1 MPDRADAV
9 AIPPTRSLVATD
21 FSPASA
27 RARDYALNL
36 AAPGAEVIFLHATVL
51 PIPESAPQPEW
62 MPDEPCPRGEIL
74 DCLRQFAEPARRAG
88 CAVSLALEEG
98 LPGEAIL
105 RAARARRVDL
115 VAMGTHGR
123 RGFDRW
129 VQGSNAQQ
137 VLRHCPVPVI
147 TVMPKGEPDG
157 THVQRVLCAVGSTE
171 SIPTIGFAH
180 ELAKSCNA
188 RLTCLHVVEPPL
200 TSALN
205 VRGDLNAYYV
215 AAELRARVRMTA
227 ALRAVGADAA
237 KLVVTVG
244 DAKTEILRVAA
255 IADADL
261 IVMGAR
267 DVHVMEGGFF
277 GSTVE
282 RIVREADCPVLTL
295 RRPHSLIGTGG
306 ARELLTITA

>member
-1 MPDRADAV
+1 MTDRTDPV
-9 AIPPTRSLVATD
+9 AIPPARILVATD

-27 RARDYALNL
+27 TARNYALGL
-36 AAPGAEVIFLHATVL
+36 AAPGAEIIFLHATVL

-62 MPDEPCPRGEIL
+62 MPDEPCPRDEVL
-74 DCLRQFAEPARRAG
+74 DCLRRFSEPARRAG
-88 CAVSLALEEG
+88 CAVSLVLEEG

-123 RGFDRW
+123 RGFERW
-129 VQGSNAQQ
+129 VQGSTAQH

-147 TVMPKGEPDG
+147 TVMPKGGPDVA
-157 THVQRVLCAVGSTE
+157 HVQSVLCTVGSTD
-171 SIPTIGFAH
+171 SVPTIGFAH
-180 ELAKSCNA
+180 ELARSCNA

-205 VRGDLNAYYV
+205 ARGDLNAYYV
-215 AAELRARVRMTA
+215 AAEGRARARITA

-237 KLVVTVG
+237 KLVITAG
-244 DAKTEILRVAA
+244 DAKTEIPRAAA
-255 IADADL
+255 IEDADL

-267 DVHVMEGGFF
+267 DVHTAEGGFF

-282 RIVREADCPVLTL
+282 RVVREVDCPVLTL
-295 RRPHSLIGTGG
+295 RHAPSLMRPRDAHEASMTLG
-306 ARELLTITA
+306 